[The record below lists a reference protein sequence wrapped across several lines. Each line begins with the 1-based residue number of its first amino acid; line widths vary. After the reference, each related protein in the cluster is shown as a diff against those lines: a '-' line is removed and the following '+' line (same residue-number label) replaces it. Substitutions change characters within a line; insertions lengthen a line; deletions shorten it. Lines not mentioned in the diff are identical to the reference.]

1 MLRTI
6 LAISKIE
13 GIGDAFFM
21 KHIDALMQGVDYAL
35 ETLKQSDNRITD
47 VNIEE
52 NIGYADAIIGQCA
65 ELGIHIIPIW
75 DNIYPSKL
83 REMSDAPVVLYALGN
98 IDLLRNKSIAII
110 GTRKSSPLGEQ
121 IARKVGNYFAH
132 NYSICN
138 GLVAGIDKASILID
152 ENDAHSMVIGVL
164 SGGLNYTKC
173 ISAVSRHLAELVIK
187 KDGLLISPFEPNF
200 KEDSFS
206 GSKASKIQ
214 AGLSSALILIE
225 SSIDGGSKYTIKSFA
240 KLNRVIGVINYP
252 SNEFYQ
258 TSESFSAN
266 RLIAESK
273 LDGILQICNLKRQK
287 SISIKDLVI
296 IENQNGYRRIED
308 LLLDQK
314 HTNSS
319 LFD

>member
-35 ETLKQSDNRITD
+35 ETLKQSDDRITD

-52 NIGYADAIIGQCA
+52 NIEYADAIIDQCA
-65 ELGIHIIPIW
+65 KMGIHIIPIW
-75 DNIYPSKL
+75 DNRYPSKL

-110 GTRKSSPLGEQ
+110 GTRKSSHLGEQ
-121 IARKVGNYFAH
+121 IARKVGNYFAQ

-138 GLVAGIDKASILID
+138 GLVAGIDNASILID
-152 ENDAHSMVIGVL
+152 ENDVHSRVIGVL

-173 ISAVSRHLAELVIK
+173 VSTVSRDLAELVIK

-240 KLNRVIGVINYP
+240 KLNRVIGVINFP

-287 SISIKDLVI
+287 SISIKGLVI
-296 IENQNGYRRIED
+296 IEDQSGYKQIENCLKND
-308 LLLDQK
+308 I
-314 HTNSS
+314 NSS
-319 LFD
+319 LFI

>member
-21 KHIDALMQGVDYAL
+21 KHIDALMQGIDYAL
-35 ETLKQSDNRITD
+35 ETLKQSDDRVTD

-52 NIGYADAIIGQCA
+52 NIEYADAIIDQCA

-75 DNIYPSKL
+75 DNRYPRKL

-110 GTRKSSPLGEQ
+110 VTRKSSHLGEQ
-121 IARKVGNYFAH
+121 IARKVGNYFAQ

-152 ENDAHSMVIGVL
+152 ENDVHSRVIGVL

-173 ISAVSRHLAELVIK
+173 VSTVSRDLAELVIK

-240 KLNRVIGVINYP
+240 KLNRVIGVINFP

-266 RLIAESK
+266 RLVAESK

-296 IENQNGYRRIED
+296 IEDQSVYKQIENCLKND
-308 LLLDQK
+308 I
-314 HTNSS
+314 NSS
-319 LFD
+319 LFI